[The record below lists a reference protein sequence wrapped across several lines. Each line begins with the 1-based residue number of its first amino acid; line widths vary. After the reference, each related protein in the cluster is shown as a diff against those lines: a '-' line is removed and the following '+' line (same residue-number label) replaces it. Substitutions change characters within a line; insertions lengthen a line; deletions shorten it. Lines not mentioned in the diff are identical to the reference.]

1 MIKKLTAL
9 GLLFFSF
16 FSSLSALNLSVNEDS
31 VKAYREAVVCFE
43 NQNYGQA
50 LKLCEDAILF
60 RKQLSQ
66 NHKKILE
73 NSIAPRRVQRAGKT
87 ISAILTV
94 LEERNEKEAIGII
107 KYYYSRKGEDYFKNS
122 IDNLLSYID
131 EIQDFPEAQCL
142 IGDIYLL
149 EGEYIFAEKYYLEA
163 IENAKVL
170 DIPNQKYEILTKLA
184 RISYLQNNP
193 EQMEI
198 RLLSILT
205 EDKTFTDKALFSAMM
220 NTVSSN
226 RPDSMQKFFQLYR
239 SDTFY
244 ALEAY
249 NKLFEY
255 YFSLGNMEKS
265 LQFALLSVL
274 SNFSRMEEVVASRNI
289 EYSYKDLPSI
299 FFEVSLYP
307 DILDWCNRNDV
318 WKNFNN
324 FCTVLIKCGYNNFA
338 KSLLTVLA
346 EYTPE
351 PYWQKKAVITLSL
364 VMQTKAD

>member
-1 MIKKLTAL
+1 MIKKLTVLAL
-9 GLLFFSF
+9 IIISS
-16 FSSLSALNLSVNEDS
+16 FSSVFALNLSVNEKS
-31 VKAYREAVVCFE
+31 IKAYREALVCYE

-66 NHKKILE
+66 NHKKVLE
-73 NSIAPRRVQRAGKT
+73 NSIAPRRVQRAGKN
-87 ISAILTV
+87 ISAILSV

-107 KYYYSRKGEDYFKNS
+107 QYYYSRKGEAFFGNS
-122 IDNLLSYID
+122 IDKLLSYID

-193 EQMEI
+193 EQMEV
-198 RLLSILT
+198 RLLTILT

-220 NTVSSN
+220 NTISSN
-226 RPDSMQKFFQLYR
+226 RPDSMEKFFQLYR
-239 SDTFY
+239 SESFY

-255 YFSLGNMEKS
+255 YYSIGNMEKS
-265 LQFALLSVL
+265 MQFALLAVL
-274 SNFSRMEEVVASRNI
+274 TNFSRMEDVVASRNI
-289 EYSYKDLPSI
+289 EYSYKDLSSLL
-299 FFEVSLYP
+299 FEVSLYK

-318 WKNFNN
+318 WENFNN
-324 FCTVLIKCGYNNFA
+324 FCTILLKCGYDNFA
-338 KSLLTVLA
+338 KSLLKVLA

-351 PYWQKKAVITLSL
+351 PYWQKNAVIKLS
-364 VMQTKAD
+364 QIK

>member
-1 MIKKLTAL
+1 MIKKLTLAT
-9 GLLFFSF
+9 LLFFSF
-16 FSSLSALNLSVNEDS
+16 FSSLFALNLSVNEDS
-31 VKAYREAVVCFE
+31 VKAYREALVCFE

-50 LKLCEDAILF
+50 LKLCENAILF

-66 NHKKILE
+66 NHKKVLE
-73 NSIAPRRVQRAGKT
+73 TSMSPRRVQRAGKE
-87 ISAILTV
+87 ISAILAV

-107 KYYYSRKGEDYFKNS
+107 KYYFSRKGENFFENS
-122 IDNLLSYID
+122 IDKLLSYID

-163 IENAKVL
+163 IENSKVL

-184 RISYLQNNP
+184 RISYLQNDLN
-193 EQMEI
+193 QMEV

-205 EDKTFTDKALFSAMM
+205 EDKTFSDKALFSAMM
-220 NTVSSN
+220 NTISSN
-226 RPDSMQKFFQLYR
+226 KADSMQKFFQLYR
-239 SDTFY
+239 SDTYY

-255 YFSLGNMEKS
+255 YYSLGNMEKS

-274 SNFSRMEEVVASRNI
+274 TNFSRMEDVVASRNI
-289 EYSYKDLPSI
+289 EYSYKDLQTL

-324 FCTVLIKCGYNNFA
+324 FSMVLIKCGYDKFA

-346 EYTPE
+346 EFTPE
-351 PYWQKKAVITLSL
+351 AYWQKNAVILLSSI
-364 VMQTKAD
+364 KD